1 MINVW
6 SVSQV
11 LEDTGVLS
19 PEDAKKAMPFCLSA
33 CTKLSK
39 RLKDVRHEDE
49 PAVINACAGIALYS
63 FALLQGSSN
72 EAFSSF
78 KAGDI
83 TISKSASAN
92 IESAVKFRDEALLQ
106 AAEYL
111 TDVDFV
117 FKAVEI

>member
-6 SVSQV
+6 SVSKF

-19 PEDAKKAMPFCLSA
+19 EEEVKRAMPFCLSA
-33 CTKLSK
+33 CANLSK
-39 RLKDVRHEDE
+39 RLKDVKFEDE
-49 PAVINACAGIALYS
+49 PAVISACAGLALYNYS
-63 FALLQGSSN
+63 ILQGSSTDD
-72 EAFSSF
+72 FSSF

-83 TISKSASAN
+83 TISRSASSTH
-92 IESAVKFRDEALLQ
+92 ESAVNFRDEALLQ
-106 AAEYL
+106 ATDYL

>member
-11 LEDTGVLS
+11 LEDTGVLNS
-19 PEDAKKAMPFCLSA
+19 EEVKRAMPFCVSA
-33 CTKLSK
+33 CSQLSK
-39 RLKDVRHEDE
+39 RLKDEKNEDNST
-49 PAVINACAGIALYS
+49 VINACAGIALYNYS
-63 FALLQGSSN
+63 LLQCTSSEN
-72 EAFSSF
+72 FSSF

-83 TISKSASAN
+83 TISKSNNSGF
-92 IESAVKFRDEALLQ
+92 ESAVKFRDETLLQ
-106 AAEYL
+106 ASEYL